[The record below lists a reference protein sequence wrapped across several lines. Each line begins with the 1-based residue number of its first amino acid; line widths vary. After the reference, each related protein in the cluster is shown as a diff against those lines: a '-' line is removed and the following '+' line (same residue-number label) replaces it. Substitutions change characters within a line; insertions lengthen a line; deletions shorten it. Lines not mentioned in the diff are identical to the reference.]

1 VKERERRLK
10 FGLVNPEPP
19 RVPGSVAIGFP
30 VGGSW
35 APPFGQSL
43 LQIEAYEL
51 GKPPDRR
58 LLRHI
63 FQKKGLYIA
72 DNRQDI
78 ASRFLAMEIPWL
90 LQIDTDI
97 EFPPTLIETMLSL
110 AGEDRKVLAAS
121 VPLEPYPTC
130 AFRLTG
136 PGLWESVPVGPVPRE
151 VDGIATAVAL
161 IHRDVFLRIA
171 ERHGRTWF
179 HHIYL
184 PNSPEGTP
192 LVDFEYLSQG
202 EDLAFSVRAAE
213 AGFKIWCAYVPGIRH
228 HKTVGLSH
236 DDERAKALAA
246 QDEGVGEIVA
256 EG

>member
-1 VKERERRLK
+1 MGREERLK
-10 FGLVNPEPP
+10 FGIAKPP
-19 RVPGSVAIGFP
+19 RASGEVALGYP
-30 VGGSW
+30 VGGSVT
-35 APPFGQSL
+35 APFQQSM
-43 LQIEAYEL
+43 LQLMAYEL
-51 GKPPDRR
+51 GKPPELR
-58 LLRHI
+58 LLRTV

-78 ASRFLAMEIPWL
+78 ATRFLSLGIPWL

-97 EFPPTLIETMLSL
+97 EFPPTIIETLLGL
-110 AGEDRKVLAAS
+110 AGENRKILAAS

-136 PGLWESVPVGPVPRE
+136 PGLWESVPIGPEPRE
-151 VDGIATAVAL
+151 VDGIATAVVL

-184 PNSPEGTP
+184 PNSPERTP

-213 AGFKIWCAYVPGIRH
+213 AGFKAWCAYVPGLRH
-228 HKTVGLSH
+228 YKTVGLSH

-246 QDEGVGEIVA
+246 QDDGMGAIVA